1 MGADPAAARMSGMAT
16 FLTMDASAAA
26 HSKPVPVHV
35 GLARPK
41 PSEEQDAT
49 DARPP
54 NPLFHRRRSPL
65 EDLGFDWASYDLEP
79 RWLAMETSDCA
90 AALDPSI
97 YHNRGASELERFLTG
112 AAARN
117 ETALIIATI
126 GDVDDHRPRPLMATA
141 DATVSLPGVEEY
153 IAGARLPDGAL
164 ASLASDLGTAD
175 RDLGL
180 RLLNG
185 RPADAPWWSLTLHG
199 SELHPGDGGPIVR
212 YEATGQL
219 EPILIDGLGHP
230 VVAAWTPA
238 SGDQRWYIVPD
249 VSDWHGILDWLLERA
264 LPEYVPGALR
274 RARSPLAHDPALQ
287 TRAEAAAR
295 LALDDLVAGYAQERG
310 RLEAQ
315 LEEARAEAE
324 PMRNGLLYGTG
335 SELEQ
340 AVATVL
346 EAAGFA
352 VVSLDELL
360 GDTTSADL
368 LASYGLDR
376 RLVEIKSA
384 SGNAGESLVGQLDRH
399 LQTWPQLRP
408 GEPVGGGV
416 LVVNHQHRLEPAE
429 RTPSVY
435 LRQEFIATLTVPV
448 LSTRQLFDWWRDSD
462 WATIREAVL
471 AQKSGQ
477 PHEEPGPNTR
487 KTLASSPSPESSE
500 ATTPAGGWRRLFGR
514 LGSE

>member
-1 MGADPAAARMSGMAT
+1 MDTSGV
-16 FLTMDASAAA
+16 A

-41 PSEEQDAT
+41 PSDEQAAT
-49 DARPP
+49 DARPS

-65 EDLGFDWASYDLEP
+65 EDLGFDWARHDLEP
-79 RWLAMETSDCA
+79 RWLAMESSDCA
-90 AALDPSI
+90 AALDPRNVHRS
-97 YHNRGASELERFLTG
+97 GASELERFLTG
-112 AAARN
+112 AATRH

-141 DATVSLPGVEEY
+141 DATVSPPGVEEY
-153 IAGARLPDGAL
+153 IAGARLPSGAT
-164 ASLASDLGTAD
+164 ASLVSALGAAD

-185 RPADAPWWSLTLHG
+185 RPADASWWSLTLSG
-199 SELHPGDGGPIVR
+199 SEVHPGDGGPVTR

-238 SGDQRWYIVPD
+238 SGNQRWYIVPD
-249 VSDWHGILDWLLERA
+249 VSDWHSILDWLLERA

-274 RARSPLAHDPALQ
+274 RARSPLVHDPALQ
-287 TRAEAAAR
+287 TRAEVAAR
-295 LALDDLVAGYAQERG
+295 RALNDLDASYAQERG

-324 PMRNGLLYGTG
+324 LMRNGLLYGTG
-335 SELEQ
+335 AELEH

-352 VVSLDELL
+352 VVSLDEFL

-368 LASYGLDR
+368 LASHGSER
-376 RLVEIKSA
+376 HLVEIKSA
-384 SGNAGESLVGQLDRH
+384 SGNASESFVGQLERH

-408 GEPVGGGV
+408 DEPVDGGV

-435 LRQEFIATLTVPV
+435 VRQEFVDTLTVPV
-448 LSTRQLFDWWRDSD
+448 LSARQLFDWWRDSD
-462 WATIREAVL
+462 WAAVREAVL

-477 PHEEPGPNTR
+477 PDEEPAPNTR
-487 KTLASSPSPESSE
+487 
-500 ATTPAGGWRRLFGR
+500 TTPATSPNAEPPEPTGRAGGWRRRFGR
-514 LGSE
+514 LSSDE

>member
-1 MGADPAAARMSGMAT
+1 MHASGAP
-16 FLTMDASAAA
+16 
-26 HSKPVPVHV
+26 HSMPIPVHV

-41 PSEEQDAT
+41 PSDEQAAA
-49 DARPP
+49 DARPS

-65 EDLGFDWASYDLEP
+65 QDFGFDWARHDLEP
-79 RWLAMETSDCA
+79 RWLATESSDCP

-97 YHNRGASELERFLTG
+97 YHERGASELERFLEG

-117 ETALIIATI
+117 ETALVIATI

-141 DATVSLPGVEEY
+141 DATISLPGVEEY

-164 ASLASDLGTAD
+164 PSLASDLGAAD

-185 RPADAPWWSLTLHG
+185 RLAEAPWWSLTLG
-199 SELHPGDGGPIVR
+199 GYEVHPGGGGPAIR
-212 YEATGQL
+212 HEATGRLQS
-219 EPILIDGLGHP
+219 ILVDGLGHP

-238 SGDQRWYIVPD
+238 SGNQRWYIVPD
-249 VSDWHGILDWLLERA
+249 VSDWHSILDWLLERA

-287 TRAEAAAR
+287 TPAEATAR
-295 LALDDLVAGYAQERG
+295 HALDDLDAGYAQERG

-315 LEEARAEAE
+315 LEVARAEAE
-324 PMRNGLLYGTG
+324 PTRNGLLYGTG
-335 SELEQ
+335 AELEQ
-340 AVATVL
+340 AVAMVL

-352 VVSLDELL
+352 VVGLDELL
-360 GDTTSADL
+360 GDTASANL
-368 LASYGLDR
+368 LASYGSER

-384 SGNAGESLVGQLDRH
+384 SGNAGESLVGQLERH

-408 GEPVGGGV
+408 GEPAGGGV

-435 LRQEFIATLTVPV
+435 ARQEFIATLGVPV

-462 WATIREAVL
+462 WAAIRKAVL
-471 AQKSGQ
+471 AQQSGR
-477 PHEEPGPNTR
+477 PYEEPD
-487 KTLASSPSPESSE
+487 PSMR
-500 ATTPAGGWRRLFGR
+500 TTPTTPPNAAPPMPAARAGRWWRRFGPG
-514 LGSE
+514 L